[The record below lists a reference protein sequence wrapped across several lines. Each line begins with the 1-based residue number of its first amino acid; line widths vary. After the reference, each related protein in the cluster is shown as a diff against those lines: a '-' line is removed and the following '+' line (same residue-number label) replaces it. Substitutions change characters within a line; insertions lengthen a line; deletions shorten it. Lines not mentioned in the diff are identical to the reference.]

1 MVVIAVP
8 VGVALAALFLQWV
21 EARLDW
27 SLAPRPSRVTRTG
40 GCDAREVTPATF
52 GSSCRELPIASS
64 ARHI

>member
-40 GCDAREVTPATF
+40 GYEVTPATF